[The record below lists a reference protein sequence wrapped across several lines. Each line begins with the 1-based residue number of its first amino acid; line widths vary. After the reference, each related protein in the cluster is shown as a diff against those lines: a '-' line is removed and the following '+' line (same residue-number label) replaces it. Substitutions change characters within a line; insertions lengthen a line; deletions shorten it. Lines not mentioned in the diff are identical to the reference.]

1 MAPGGGSDKLCLASA
16 NFIAPFNY
24 TQMIGSVIVG
34 YLMFSEVPDLYV
46 WLGTALIVSAGLM
59 VGWSGRKR
67 I

>member
-1 MAPGGGSDKLCLASA
+1 MTGVQTCALPI
-16 NFIAPFNY
+16 F
-24 TQMIGSVIVG
+24 VG
-34 YLMFSEVPDLYV
+34 YLMFAEVPDAYV